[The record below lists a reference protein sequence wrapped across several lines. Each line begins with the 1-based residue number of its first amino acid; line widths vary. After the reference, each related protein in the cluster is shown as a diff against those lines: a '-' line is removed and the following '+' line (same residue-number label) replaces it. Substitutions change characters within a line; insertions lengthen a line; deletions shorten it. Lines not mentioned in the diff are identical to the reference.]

1 MKKLIFSAGKMI
13 IPVLSM
19 ILLMATPSCVPDGGP
34 AGGPNKGAHQI
45 IIHIQH
51 SKYYQQKQTSPRIST
66 VFLNFSFSFLQ
77 SLAHCKPLTDYLLTI
92 IVY

>member
-34 AGGPNKGAHQI
+34 AGGPNKGE
-45 IIHIQH
+45 
-51 SKYYQQKQTSPRIST
+51 
-66 VFLNFSFSFLQ
+66 
-77 SLAHCKPLTDYLLTI
+77 
-92 IVY
+92 